1 MGRFSRPEWENN
13 QKRAKSLFWRQSK
26 RDILALFR
34 LAEGGRVV
42 LYLRQGL
49 PESHQTIIF
58 KGRDQT

>member
-1 MGRFSRPEWENN
+1 
-13 QKRAKSLFWRQSK
+13 
-26 RDILALFR
+26 LALFR